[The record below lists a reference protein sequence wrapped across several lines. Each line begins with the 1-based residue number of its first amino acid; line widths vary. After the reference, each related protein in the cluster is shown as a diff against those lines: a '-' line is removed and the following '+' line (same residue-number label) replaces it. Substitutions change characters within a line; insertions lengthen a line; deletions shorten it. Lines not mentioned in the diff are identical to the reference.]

1 MGCSVGRSSY
11 ELAKEFD
18 EVIGID
24 FSANFINVGVK
35 LKEHDSLIYKV
46 KKEGEIFEEKTVSL
60 KSLGLENIK
69 DKVIFMQGDA
79 SNLKDIYKG
88 FDLIFCSNLI
98 DRLYYPLKFLQDMPH
113 KINKDGL
120 LVLLSPYTW
129 LEEHTPKENWLGGF
143 IKDNKEVYTLDTLKE
158 NLKEFELIE
167 TIDVPFMIKETSR
180 KYQYTISQ
188 MSIWKKKA

>member
-1 MGCSVGRSSY
+1 M
-11 ELAKEFD
+11 
-18 EVIGID
+18 
-24 FSANFINVGVK
+24 
-35 LKEHDSLIYKV
+35 
-46 KKEGEIFEEKTVSL
+46 
-60 KSLGLENIK
+60 
-69 DKVIFMQGDA
+69 
-79 SNLKDIYKG
+79 
-88 FDLIFCSNLI
+88 IFCSNLI
-98 DRLYYPLKFLQDMPH
+98 DRLYYPLKFLQDIPH
-113 KINKDGL
+113 RINKDGL

-129 LEEHTPKENWLGGF
+129 LEDYTPKENWLGGF